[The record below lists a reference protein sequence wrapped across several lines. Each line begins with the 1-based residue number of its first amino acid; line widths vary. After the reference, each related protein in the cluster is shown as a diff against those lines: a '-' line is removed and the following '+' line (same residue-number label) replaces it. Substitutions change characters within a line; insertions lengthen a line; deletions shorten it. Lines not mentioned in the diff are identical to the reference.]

1 MTQLRPAFAILL
13 PLFGSMAHAG
23 PQSVPCRAARIFLL
37 GDPIS

>member
-23 PQSVPCRAARIFLL
+23 PQSVPLL
-37 GDPIS
+37 IRLI